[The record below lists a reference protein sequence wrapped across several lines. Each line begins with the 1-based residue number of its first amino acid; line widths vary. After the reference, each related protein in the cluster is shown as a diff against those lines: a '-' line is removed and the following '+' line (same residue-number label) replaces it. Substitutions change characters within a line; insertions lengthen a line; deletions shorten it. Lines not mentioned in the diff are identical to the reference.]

1 MIKKIKQLYDWIRE
15 DNRPDWEKMSDDSM
29 NKFLKFC
36 ITCFFL
42 YCGYHF
48 VVAVIERFF

>member
-15 DNRPDWEKMSDDSM
+15 DNRPDWETASDDFM

-36 ITCFFL
+36 MLCIFL
-42 YCGYHF
+42 FGVF
-48 VVAVIERFF
+48 KFVIEPIFG